1 MKTQTFVQYRILSLD
16 NEVLDVYDTWEE
28 VEDWQQC
35 NEKEHPDWQITRY
48 KIKQVV
54 TTETFLN

>member
-16 NEVLDVYDTWEE
+16 GDVIDVFDTWED
-28 VEDWQQC
+28 VEDWQQR
-35 NEKEHPDWQITRY
+35 NGKEHPDWQITRY